1 MITLST
7 SKVRIVEV
15 VKLFCCRL
23 PAQPVQRSD
32 VQRHDHGDR
41 GFLLEGAV
49 EVLQRW
55 LMTELLLA
63 LLVSLVDSVHPGIAL
78 LPSTLGLSTIKL
90 ESPAYYCTSYTPP
103 CSEPGLISSQYPTLS
118 LPRSQSPNSGLADTS
133 VIRVK
138 RMRRMSSEG
147 EETELRSGE
156 GKVGDLYYSQSPLG
170 QATSSWSQ
178 ADLDQAASIGRFG

>member
-1 MITLST
+1 M
-7 SKVRIVEV
+7 V
-15 VKLFCCRL
+15 
-23 PAQPVQRSD
+23 D
-32 VQRHDHGDR
+32 DR
-41 GFLLEGAV
+41 ANACL
-49 EVLQRW
+49 
-55 LMTELLLA
+55 

>member
-1 MITLST
+1 
-7 SKVRIVEV
+7 
-15 VKLFCCRL
+15 
-23 PAQPVQRSD
+23 
-32 VQRHDHGDR
+32 VQRHDHGDG

-49 EVLQRW
+49 EVLERW
-55 LMTELLLA
+55 LIPRANALA

-78 LPSTLGLSTIKL
+78 MPSTLGLSTIKL

-103 CSEPGLISSQYPTLS
+103 CSEPGSLISSQYPTLS
-118 LPRSQSPNSGLADTS
+118 LPRSQSPNSGLSSDTS

-156 GKVGDLYYSQSPLG
+156 GGKVGGDLYYSQSPLG

-178 ADLDQAASIGRFG
+178 ADLDQAASIGRFWLSFTFIERSVSCVVEL

>member
-1 MITLST
+1 
-7 SKVRIVEV
+7 
-15 VKLFCCRL
+15 
-23 PAQPVQRSD
+23 
-32 VQRHDHGDR
+32 
-41 GFLLEGAV
+41 
-49 EVLQRW
+49 
-55 LMTELLLA
+55 MTELMLA

-78 LPSTLGLSTIKL
+78 MPSTLGLSTIKL

-103 CSEPGLISSQYPTLS
+103 CSEPGSLISSQYPTLS
-118 LPRSQSPNSGLADTS
+118 LPRSQSPNSGLSSDTS

-156 GKVGDLYYSQSPLG
+156 GGKVGGDLYYSQSPLG

-178 ADLDQAASIGRFG
+178 ADLDQAASIGRFWLSFTFIELLKSLMLNFFLVSIFDCFSSSSWSSLSSLSSLSFF

>member
-1 MITLST
+1 MLS
-7 SKVRIVEV
+7 SFWSESV
-15 VKLFCCRL
+15 VS
-23 PAQPVQRSD
+23 A
-32 VQRHDHGDR
+32 G
-41 GFLLEGAV
+41 
-49 EVLQRW
+49 
-55 LMTELLLA
+55 
-63 LLVSLVDSVHPGIAL
+63 
-78 LPSTLGLSTIKL
+78 PSPNLGLSNIKL

-118 LPRSQSPNSGLADTS
+118 LPRSQSPHSGLADTS

-178 ADLDQAASIGRFG
+178 ADLDQAASIGRFDFVVMFIGRRETRCDWWSCSFSRVS